1 MQEIRNNQNFLH
13 IFFYSLN
20 QISYIFLLLG
30 LIIWIIC
37 PIIGIIPLLIFA
49 QIKASKRFKKSKR
62 KFKLSLIYLFILLL
76 VCFTFAIS
84 ISTRTIS
91 NDLSIYINNYESLGG
106 SLSFWEYMTLFNQ
119 EPLAYV
125 IPNLLK
131 TLFNANSDVFL
142 LVQALTLNLGFI
154 ACAIIF
160 MPYYSPIIILLN
172 VTSATYFTQLHLM
185 RQFYSFIFLV
195 PFVYVISLR
204 LKLIFASLAMA
215 THSSSIPFL
224 AIGIISS
231 FIQESKVKTKNKF
244 NSNQLF
250 PFLKKI
256 TSKIKNTTNKII
268 RNSVFTYIL
277 FLILVISIPVVLFM
291 MQRYNTI
298 LAQLIPIPGF
308 GVTFNRYSDL
318 NSSVGVDQDFWKG
331 MLFELLFL
339 IPSVIILNFK
349 KAGILSYS
357 WSLMLLVS
365 GIYLLGF
372 YFIANFMGRFMF
384 LLSGLAGFFY
394 TIILDSNQLN
404 DRGRLFANV
413 ILLAIFTKINYF
425 LYRIIKSSFESSS
438 SIWEGNP
445 LGANI
450 VDYINY
456 LYSIFF
462 N

>member
-20 QISYIFLLLG
+20 QIGYLFLLLG
-30 LIIWIIC
+30 LMIWIIC
-37 PIIGIIPLLIFA
+37 PIIGIIPLLTFT
-49 QIKASKRFKKSKR
+49 QIQVSKDLKKNKR
-62 KFKLSLIYLFILLL
+62 KFKLSLINLFILLL

-84 ISTRTIS
+84 VSTRTITS
-91 NDLSIYINNYESLGG
+91 DLSIYINNYESLGG
-106 SLSFWEYMTLFNQ
+106 SLSFWEYITLFNQ

-160 MPYYSPIIILLN
+160 MPYYYPIIILLN

-224 AIGIISS
+224 VIGIISS
-231 FIQESKVKTKNKF
+231 FLKESKFKTKDKF
-244 NSNQLF
+244 KSNQLF
-250 PFLKKI
+250 IIFNKI
-256 TSKIKNTTNKII
+256 RLKIKNTTNRII

-277 FLILVISIPVVLFM
+277 FLMLVISIPVVLFM
-291 MQRYNTI
+291 MQRYGDI
-298 LAQLIPIPGF
+298 LLQLIPVPGF
-308 GVTFNRYSDL
+308 GVKIDRYSEL
-318 NSSVGVDQDFWKG
+318 NSSIGFDQGLWKG
-331 MLFELLFL
+331 ILFELLFL
-339 IPSVIILNFK
+339 IPSVIMLNFK
-349 KAGILSYS
+349 KVGMLSYS

-365 GIYLLGF
+365 GIYLLGS
-372 YFIANFMGRFMF
+372 YFIANFMSRFMF
-384 LLSGLAGFFY
+384 LLSGLPGFFY
-394 TIILDSNQLN
+394 TIILDSNQIN
-404 DRGRLFANV
+404 YRGHLFANV
-413 ILLAIFTKINYF
+413 ILLAVFTKVNYF

-456 LYSIFF
+456 LYGILF